1 MYPDTV
7 QYKTV
12 VCNNENMEQCG
23 EYCKCT
29 HVVKLARNKV
39 TQLVLT
45 AEGKRN
51 YLCLFDIFYQFIDN
65 KHLTDRTL
73 IFLIQR
79 VLFKIIII
87 CPFVFSNS
95 LGKIC
100 TFILK

>member
-29 HVVKLARNKV
+29 HVVKLASNKV

-45 AEGKRN
+45 SEGKSI
-51 YLCLFDIFYQFIDN
+51 YLCLSSHFYQFITN
-65 KHLTDRTL
+65 RHQIEHKY
-73 IFLIQR
+73 
-79 VLFKIIII
+79 
-87 CPFVFSNS
+87 S
-95 LGKIC
+95 
-100 TFILK
+100 

>member
-29 HVVKLARNKV
+29 HVVKLASNKV

-45 AEGKRN
+45 SEGKSI
-51 YLCLFDIFYQFIDN
+51 YLCLSSQFYQFISN
-65 KHLTDRTL
+65 RHQIEHKYS
-73 IFLIQR
+73 
-79 VLFKIIII
+79 LFKGG
-87 CPFVFSNS
+87 CFN
-95 LGKIC
+95 
-100 TFILK
+100 